1 MATKTLKVPNKLSE
15 ITLGQYQQFSK
26 ISIENADE
34 DFLQKKTIEIF
45 CGVDLKDVDK
55 IKYTSIVRVIG
66 VINKIFDSKSIFK
79 DRFKMNGIEY
89 GFIPKLDNMTYGE
102 FVDLDT
108 LMNDWQTMDQAM
120 AVMYRKVKDSHND
133 KYTIENYDADEV
145 DDMKQMPLDIVFGA
159 IFFFGKFRKGIN
171 DAYPKL
177 FGEGQKE
184 NQYSAESSL
193 SENFGWW
200 TTFYSLGKGD
210 ITKFEAIEK
219 LNFKACLTYLSFE
232 KQKNEIETKRIKD
245 ARQNRSY

>member
-45 CGVDLKDVDK
+45 CGVNLKDVDK

-66 VINKIFDSKSIFK
+66 VINKIFDSKSILK

-89 GFIPKLDNMTYGE
+89 GFIPKLDNMSYGE

-120 AVMYRKVKDSHND
+120 AVMFREVKDTHKD
-133 KYTIENYDADEV
+133 KYTIVDYDADEV

-159 IFFFGKFRKGIN
+159 IFF
-171 DAYPKL
+171 L
-177 FGEGQKE
+177 E
-184 NQYSAESSL
+184 
-193 SENFGWW
+193 
-200 TTFYSLGKGD
+200 SLGKELTMHTLNYLVKDKKKINTQQRAALAKILDGGLPS
-210 ITKFEAIEK
+210 TVWERETLPSLK
-219 LNFKACLTYLSFE
+219 L
-232 KQKNEIETKRIKD
+232 
-245 ARQNRSY
+245 

>member
-159 IFFFGKFRKGIN
+159 IFF
-171 DAYPKL
+171 L
-177 FGEGQKE
+177 E
-184 NQYSAESSL
+184 
-193 SENFGWW
+193 
-200 TTFYSLGKGD
+200 SLGKELTMHTLNYLAKDKKKINTQQRAALAKILDGGLPS
-210 ITKFEAIEK
+210 TVWERETLPSLK
-219 LNFKACLTYLSFE
+219 L
-232 KQKNEIETKRIKD
+232 
-245 ARQNRSY
+245 

>member
-66 VINKIFDSKSIFK
+66 VINKMFSSKSIFK

-120 AVMYRKVKDSHND
+120 AVMYRKLKDSHND

-159 IFFFGKFRKGIN
+159 IFF
-171 DAYPKL
+171 L
-177 FGEGQKE
+177 E
-184 NQYSAESSL
+184 
-193 SENFGWW
+193 
-200 TTFYSLGKGD
+200 SLGKELTMHTLNYLAKD
-210 ITKFEAIEK
+210 KKKINTQQRAILAKILDGGLPSTVWER
-219 LNFKACLTYLSFE
+219 
-232 KQKNEIETKRIKD
+232 ETLPSLKT
-245 ARQNRSY
+245 